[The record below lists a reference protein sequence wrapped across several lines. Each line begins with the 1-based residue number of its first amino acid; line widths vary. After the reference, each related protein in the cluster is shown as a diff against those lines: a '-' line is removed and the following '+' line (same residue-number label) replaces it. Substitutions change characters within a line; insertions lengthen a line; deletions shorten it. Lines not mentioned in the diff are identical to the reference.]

1 MACHTPAAQQHKP
14 SRHGGFTLLEI
25 LVVVTIIGILAGL
38 ATLAIGGT
46 DRRELQHEAQRLHQL
61 FNLATDEATFNHSNF
76 GFSLTETGYVF
87 SRFDEDEDEW
97 RALDEKPWRPHTLPP
112 FAQLDLELQGE
123 AGTLGGSSDFNNS
136 DNKDTQQPTVLVLA
150 SGELTPFRLTFSL
163 REEAQQLALIS
174 TDGFNP
180 PTLQLG
186 ESDD

>member
-1 MACHTPAAQQHKP
+1 MACHTPATQQHKP

-87 SRFDEDEDEW
+87 SRFDEDEDKW
-97 RALDEKPWRPHTLPP
+97 RALDEKPWRPHTLPS

-123 AGTLGGSSDFNNS
+123 AGTLGGTSND
-136 DNKDTQQPTVLVLA
+136 KDTQQPTVLVLA

-163 REEAQQLALIS
+163 REEVQQLALIS